1 MGKSKFKL
9 HKLGEAPDLE
19 PSTSAGEGTPS
30 EAEALLSFAAESGL
44 QAPPA
49 APAGPQTPRRVPLVR
64 VALTLGATLTALA
77 ATVAILMTRP
87 GTAAAPAAVVTGTAS
102 IESQPPG
109 AVVTIDGKPYGT
121 TPARLSLPTGAHVL
135 ELTLDGNSRRVPFT
149 IEPGATVAHYI
160 EFAAATPAAAT
171 TTGRLEVASDPAGAQ
186 ISVDG
191 LARGRTPL
199 TIDAVQ
205 PGEHSVVITSGST
218 SVTRRVTVAAGNTA
232 ALFASLTKPDAG
244 AGWVT
249 FRTPIEFQIYN
260 DKKLVGTT
268 AAEQLMLPAGRHELE
283 LVNSALEFRRVVS
296 VQIGSGTTVNST
308 VDLPNGSLSISA
320 LPWADVWIDGRA
332 HGTTPLG
339 NVSVPIGTHEI
350 LWRHPQ
356 LGERRRSVNVPAS
369 SPVRVGVD
377 FNQ

>member
-9 HKLGEAPDLE
+9 HKMDGVSDLEAPVPADATL
-19 PSTSAGEGTPS
+19 S
-30 EAEALLSFAAESGL
+30 EAEALLSFAAESGSL
-44 QAPPA
+44 P
-49 APAGPQTPRRVPLVR
+49 APATPAGGQVPRRVPLVR
-64 VALTLGATLTALA
+64 VALTLGATLTAIA

-87 GTAAAPAAVVTGTAS
+87 GTAAAPPVAVTGNAS

-109 AVVTIDGKPYGT
+109 AVVSIDGNPYGT
-121 TPARLSLPTGAHVL
+121 TPARLALPAGTHVL

-149 IEPGATVAHYI
+149 IEAGATVAHYI
-160 EFAAATPAAAT
+160 EFAAAPAAAVT

-186 ISVDG
+186 ISIDG
-191 LARGRTPL
+191 VARGRTPM
-199 TIDAVQ
+199 TIDAVP
-205 PGEHSVVITSGST
+205 PGEHSVVITSGTT

-249 FRTPIEFQIYN
+249 FRAPIEFQIYD
-260 DKKLVGTT
+260 DKQLVGTT
-268 AAEQLMLPAGRHELE
+268 AAERLMLPAGRHDLE
-283 LVNSALEFRRVVS
+283 LVNSTLEFRRVVS
-296 VQIGSGTTVNST
+296 VQIGSGTIVNST

-356 LGERRRSVNVPAS
+356 LGERRRSVAVPAS